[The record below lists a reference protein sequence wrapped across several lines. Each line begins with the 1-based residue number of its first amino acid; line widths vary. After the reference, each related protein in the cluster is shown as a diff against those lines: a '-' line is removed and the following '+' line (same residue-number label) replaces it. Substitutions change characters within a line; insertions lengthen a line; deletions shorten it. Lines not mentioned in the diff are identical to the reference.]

1 MNSLA
6 QRALVGLA
14 LFALLAETVAAQ
26 AGSLPVSKGRYRL
39 PYANGITMR
48 ANNDHTNHPASLN
61 RIDLGGRNGAN
72 YAVVAVADGWLRII
86 EDDNTLWCPN
96 AAPGDPDPC
105 AGQTNCCERDDA
117 TCNANCRNNF
127 VWIEHPNGEWTK
139 YSHMRTGTVTANGHA
154 LNEFVQSG
162 EVLGTEGKVGFA
174 GGDHLH
180 FEVAVPNAGIDSF
193 TGSGFLVDDGDPTT
207 DDYDRQNRIPA
218 FCIGPSGPIWTSG
231 DEFVAANCSAA
242 CVANSSLGDVIDA
255 GEVVHRQANLIAPT
269 AAHRVATGGGEA
281 LSAITR
287 ITLQPGFRV
296 DDNGYFSATI
306 APCNSPG
313 GG

>member
-1 MNSLA
+1 MTGLIQSALLCLA
-6 QRALVGLA
+6 M
-14 LFALLAETVAAQ
+14 FALLAEGLAAP

-39 PYANGITMR
+39 PYANGTTVR
-48 ANNDHTNHPASLN
+48 ASNDHTTHPSALN
-61 RIDLGGRNGAN
+61 RIDMSGRNAAN
-72 YAVVAVADGWLRII
+72 YAVVAAADGWLRLI

-96 AAPGDPDPC
+96 ADPGDPDPC
-105 AGQTNCCERDDA
+105 AGQANCCERDDA
-117 TCNANCRNNF
+117 SCNSGCRNNF

-139 YSHMRTGTVTANGHA
+139 YSHMRTGTVTANGHS
-154 LNEFVQSG
+154 LNDFVQSG

-180 FEVAVPNAGIDSF
+180 FEVAVPNAGINSF
-193 TGSGFLVDDGDPTT
+193 SGDGFLVGDDDPTT
-207 DDYDRQNRIPA
+207 TDYNRQNRIPA
-218 FCIGPSGPIWTSG
+218 FCIGPNGPIWMGG
-231 DEFVAANCSAA
+231 DQFVAANCSAV
-242 CVANSSLGDVIDA
+242 CIANSAPSDVVSA
-255 GEVVHRQANLIAPT
+255 GEVTHRQANLIAPT
-269 AAHRVATGGGEA
+269 AAHRVASGGGEA